1 MEGDGLIEVMVRK
14 DEIKISGHAYY
25 AEKGRDIVCAAV
37 TALTETLIKS
47 ITDLTDDKIKYDIK
61 PGWVDIKHRDLSE
74 KSKTLIDSFFIGIC
88 ITANM
93 FPENI
98 RIV

>member
-1 MEGDGLIEVMVRK
+1 MIEVMVRK
-14 DEIKISGHAYY
+14 DEIKISGHANY

-47 ITDLTDDKIKYDIK
+47 ITDLTDDNIEYDIK

-74 KSKTLIDSFFIGIC
+74 RSKTLIDSFFIGVC
-88 ITANM
+88 LAANM
-93 FPENI
+93 FPDNV